1 MTDLRNLDVYLYFM
15 TLAIMQPYLFP
26 YIGYFQLMHAA
37 DKMLLLDDVAWI
49 NKGWINRNRILVQ
62 GQPQYLSF
70 PVAGA
75 SQNKTI
81 RELELL
87 TPTTWKNTL
96 EKTLLMAYKKAPQFE
111 RFFPVLQTM
120 LHAEITHLSTYI
132 FHSLQVLCQYMQL
145 PVQLIA
151 STGAYPHE
159 ALKGQDRILDLC
171 RQEQAV
177 VYINPPGGAGL
188 YDAERFRQQG
198 VQLSFLQPLLT
209 PYAQRGSAN
218 FVPALSIIDV
228 LMHCDAAEVQH
239 QLKQYQ
245 LV

>member
-1 MTDLRNLDVYLYFM
+1 M

-37 DKMLLLDDVAWI
+37 DTFLLLDDVAWI
-49 NKGWINRNRILVQ
+49 NRGWINRNRILVQ

-81 RELELL
+81 RELELV
-87 TPTTWKNTL
+87 TPDGWKSNI
-96 EKTLLMAYKKAPQFE
+96 EKTLIMAYKKAPQFE
-111 RFFPVLQTM
+111 VFFPVLRSI
-120 LHAEITHLSTYI
+120 LYADIRNLSAYI
-132 FHSLQVLCQYMQL
+132 FHSLHTLCQYMQL
-145 PVQLIA
+145 SVALLPG
-151 STGAYPHE
+151 TGGYANA

-171 RQEQAV
+171 RQENAS
-177 VYINPPGGAGL
+177 VYVNPPGGASL
-188 YDAERFRQQG
+188 YEAGRFRHEG
-198 VQLSFLQPLLT
+198 VQLLFLQPTLA
-209 PYAQRGSAN
+209 PYQQRGVSE

-228 LMHCDAAEVQH
+228 LMNCEPAQVQQ
-239 QLKQYQ
+239 QLTQYQ

>member
-1 MTDLRNLDVYLYFM
+1 MTDLRNLDLYLYFM

-37 DKMLLLDDVAWI
+37 DKLLLLDDVAWI

-62 GQPQYLSF
+62 GQPQYLTF

-75 SQNKTI
+75 SQNKSI
-81 RELELL
+81 RELDLL

-171 RQEQAV
+171 RQEQAA

-228 LMHCDAAEVQH
+228 LMHCDAAEVNH

>member
-1 MTDLRNLDVYLYFM
+1 M

-26 YIGYFQLMHAA
+26 YLGYFQLMQAA

-49 NKGWINRNRILVQ
+49 NRGWINRNRILIQ

-81 RELELL
+81 RELELV
-87 TPTTWKNTL
+87 TPDGWKGNI
-96 EKTLLMAYKKAPQFE
+96 EKTLIMAYKKAPQFE
-111 RFFPVLQTM
+111 RFFPVLRSI
-120 LHAEITHLSTYI
+120 LYADIRNLSAYI
-132 FHSLQVLCQYMQL
+132 FHSLHTLCQYMQL
-145 PVQLIA
+145 SVALVPGTSGYA
-151 STGAYPHE
+151 NA

-171 RQEQAV
+171 RQENAS
-177 VYINPPGGAGL
+177 VYVNPPGGASL
-188 YDAERFRQQG
+188 YDAERFRDQG
-198 VQLSFLQPLLT
+198 IQLLFLQPALT
-209 PYAQRGSAN
+209 PYPQRGATE

-228 LMHCDAAEVQH
+228 LMNCEPAQVQQ
-239 QLKQYQ
+239 QLTQYQ